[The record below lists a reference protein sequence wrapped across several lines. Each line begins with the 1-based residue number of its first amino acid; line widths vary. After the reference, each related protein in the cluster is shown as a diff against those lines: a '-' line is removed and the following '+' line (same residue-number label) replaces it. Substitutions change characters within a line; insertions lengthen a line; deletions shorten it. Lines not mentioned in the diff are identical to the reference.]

1 MARPQRERGAFDSMR
16 IIALPSLRR
25 THRLQRLAQQTIMV
39 VVSPETRYA
48 KSGEVSIAYQ
58 IVGDGPRDLILVP
71 GWMSN
76 IEVFWD
82 EPAVA
87 RFLQRLAS
95 FSRLILFDKRGTG
108 LSDRLGT
115 LPDLETRMDDVRAV
129 MDAVGSER
137 AALCGYSEGG
147 VMCALFAA
155 TYPARTTALITIG
168 SYARQKP
175 GPGYPWGRTLE
186 QQEDFLDAIQ
196 KDWGGPVGLDLR
208 APSIA
213 HDARVRQWWARF
225 LRMSASPT
233 TALAL
238 TQMNYEIDVRHVLS
252 AIRVPTLLLH
262 SVGDTAV
269 DVHASRYMAESIAGA
284 KYVEF
289 PSSDHLPWGADADA
303 ILDEIEE
310 FLTGSRHGPEPD
322 RILATILFT
331 DIVGSTDRAAELGDR
346 RWRDLLENF
355 YGVVRR
361 ELPRFRG
368 VEVSTAG
375 DGVLATFDGPARGIR
390 CARSIADAV
399 LALGLEVRTG
409 LHTGECELI
418 DDNVGGIAVHTASRV
433 AALAR
438 PGEVLVSHTVKDLVA
453 GSGIRFESRGTHTLK
468 GVPGEWP
475 LFATIPQARE

>member
-1 MARPQRERGAFDSMR
+1 M
-16 IIALPSLRR
+16 
-25 THRLQRLAQQTIMV
+25 T
-39 VVSPETRYA
+39 PETRYA

-87 RFLQRLAS
+87 RFLRRLAS

-108 LSDRLGT
+108 LSDCLDT
-115 LPDLETRMDDVRAV
+115 LSDLETRMDDVRAV

-175 GPGYPWGRTLE
+175 GPGYPWGRTQE
-186 QQEDFLDAIQ
+186 QQEKLLDAIQ

-208 APSIA
+208 APSFA
-213 HDARVRQWWARF
+213 HDDRVRQWWARY

-238 TQMNYEIDVRHVLS
+238 TRMNYDIDVRHILG
-252 AIRVPTLLLH
+252 AIHVPTLVLH
-262 SVGDTAV
+262 SVGDMAV
-269 DVHASRYMAESIAGA
+269 DVHCSRHLAESIEGA

-289 PSSDHLPWGADADA
+289 PGRDHLPWGADADA

-322 RILATILFT
+322 RILASILFT
-331 DIVGSTDRAAELGDR
+331 DIVGSTDRAAE
-346 RWRDLLENF
+346 
-355 YGVVRR
+355 
-361 ELPRFRG
+361 
-368 VEVSTAG
+368 
-375 DGVLATFDGPARGIR
+375 
-390 CARSIADAV
+390 
-399 LALGLEVRTG
+399 LGLEVRTG

-418 DDNVGGIAVHTASRV
+418 DDNVGGIAVHTTSRI

-475 LFATIPQARE
+475 LFATIP

>member
-1 MARPQRERGAFDSMR
+1 MAAM
-16 IIALPSLRR
+16 I
-25 THRLQRLAQQTIMV
+25 
-39 VVSPETRYA
+39 PETRYA

-58 IVGDGPRDLILVP
+58 VVGNGPRDLILVP
-71 GWMSN
+71 GWVSN
-76 IEVFWD
+76 IEVFWE

-87 RFLQRLAS
+87 RFLRRLAS

-168 SYARQKP
+168 SYARLRP
-175 GPGYPWGRTLE
+175 GPDYPWGRTQE
-186 QQEDFLDAIQ
+186 QQEQFLEAIQ
-196 KDWGGPVGLDLR
+196 NGWGGPVGLDLR
-208 APSIA
+208 APSFA
-213 HDARVRQWWARF
+213 HDNRVRQWWSRY
-225 LRMSASPT
+225 LRMSASPAA
-233 TALAL
+233 ALAL
-238 TQMNYEIDVRHVLS
+238 QRVNYEIDARHILS

-262 SVGDTAV
+262 SVADLTIAV
-269 DVHASRYMAESIAGA
+269 HHSRYMAKLIPGA
-284 KYVEF
+284 KCVEF
-289 PSSDHLPWGADADA
+289 PGADHLPWGADADA

-310 FLTGSRHGPEPD
+310 FLTGSRQGPEPD

-331 DIVGSTDRAAELGDR
+331 DIVRSTDRAAALGDH
-346 RWRDLLENF
+346 RWRDFLENF
-355 YGVVRR
+355 YGIVRQ
-361 ELPRFRG
+361 ELLRFRG
-368 VEVSTAG
+368 IEVGTVG
-375 DGVLATFDGPARGIR
+375 DGMLATFDGPARGVR
-390 CARSIADAV
+390 CARSIADSV
-399 LALGLEVRTG
+399 IPLGLELRTG
-409 LHTGECELI
+409 LHTGECEVI
-418 DDNVGGIAVHTASRV
+418 DNSVGGIAVHTASRV

-453 GSGIRFESRGTHTLK
+453 GSGICFESRGTHALK

-475 LFATIPQARE
+475 LFAAIPQMRV